1 MNKYT
6 KWYKIR
12 LKIKLFTAFISFF
25 RANSF
30 FYTQKNKSPLKQTY
44 SELLTPQTTYP
55 IEKYTAHITKQNFN
69 PYRFCPLL
77 IINLYIHHMLRQHKA
92 HLELTKL

>member
-12 LKIKLFTAFISFF
+12 LKLSFLLLSFHFFVPIHSFIHKKQ
-25 RANSF
+25 A
-30 FYTQKNKSPLKQTY
+30 PLKLTY

-55 IEKYTAHITKQNFN
+55 IEKYTANITKQNFN